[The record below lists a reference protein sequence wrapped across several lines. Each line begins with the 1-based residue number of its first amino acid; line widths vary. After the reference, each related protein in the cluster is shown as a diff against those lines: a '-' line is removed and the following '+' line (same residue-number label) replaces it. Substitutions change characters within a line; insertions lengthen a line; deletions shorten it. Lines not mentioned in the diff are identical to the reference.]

1 MALKETVGKPDLSL
15 IPLSFFENLDM
26 ALLDSED
33 LRMETPFD
41 IVHDLHL
48 TLARKKDDFED
59 LRDRIIVLY
68 FRVHPDQGSTSH
80 KFADLLTEIAQVM
93 QFGTIKYARENWA
106 LGGSVIKLL
115 TACERHLLTWSY
127 DSLDKESGQ
136 SHLAHALCNISFLLF
151 YKSRPDLWE
160 LNDDRTFI
168 YISNNN

>member
-1 MALKETVGKPDLSL
+1 MAFKETVGKPDLSL
-15 IPLSFFENLDM
+15 IPLSFFENLDITK
-26 ALLDSED
+26 LNFELN
-33 LRMETPFD
+33 ETPID
-41 IVHDLHL
+41 ILHDLHL
-48 TLARKKDDFED
+48 LLSRKKDDFED
-59 LRDRIIVLY
+59 IRNRIVLMY
-68 FRVHPDQGSTSH
+68 FKPHTDKNDIYR
-80 KFADLLTEIAQVM
+80 KYADLLTEIAQVM